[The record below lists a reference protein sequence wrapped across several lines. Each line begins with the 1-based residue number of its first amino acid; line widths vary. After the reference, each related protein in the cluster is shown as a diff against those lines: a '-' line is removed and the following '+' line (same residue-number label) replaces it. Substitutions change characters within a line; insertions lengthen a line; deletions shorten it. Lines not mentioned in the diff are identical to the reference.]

1 MKAIEVKELKKSF
14 GAKEVLREVNLT
26 IERGEIFG
34 FLGRNGA
41 GKSTFIQ
48 IMTGITQATGGTVA
62 LLGEPADRLDAIK
75 QRIGVMPDTSNLY
88 HDMTARA
95 FLNYMAGLSGVR
107 ITKQEIGR
115 LLEQV
120 GLSGTE
126 RQKIGSFSF
135 GMKKKISIAQALT
148 GNPELLF
155 LDEPTSGL
163 DPESA
168 IDIQRLLLALK
179 AEGKTI
185 FLTSHNLNEIEKIC
199 DRVAIMAEGRIV
211 RYGTVASLQE
221 AMRQEIQIRI
231 RTVPRLEPSHLPSY
245 ARLLSQTDDCTQL
258 DLSTEED
265 IPELLV
271 MLAEQDVKVYEVQI
285 ERQSLEEIF
294 LAV

>member
-1 MKAIEVKELKKSF
+1 MNAIEVRGLKKSF
-14 GAKEVLREVNLT
+14 GTKEVLREVDLT
-26 IERGEIFG
+26 VERGEIFG

-48 IMTGITQATGGTVA
+48 IMSGITHSTGGTVA

-95 FLNYMAGLSGVR
+95 FLEYMAGLSGVR
-107 ITKQEIGR
+107 ISKQEVLR

-126 RQKIGSFSF
+126 RQKIRSFSF

-168 IDIQRLLLALK
+168 IDIQRLLLTLK

-185 FLTSHNLNEIEKIC
+185 FLTSHNLNEMEKMC
-199 DRVAIMAEGRIV
+199 DRVAIMADGRIV
-211 RYGTVASLQE
+211 RCGTVASLQE
-221 AMRQEIQIRI
+221 AMRQEIQIHI
-231 RTVPRLEPSHLPSY
+231 RTVPRLEASHLPEY
-245 ARLLSQTDDCTQL
+245 ARLLSQTDECTRL
-258 DLSTEED
+258 ELTSKED
-265 IPELLV
+265 IPNLLIS
-271 MLAEQDVKVYEVQI
+271 LAKQYVKVYEVQI
-285 ERQSLEEIF
+285 ARQSLEEIF

>member
-1 MKAIEVKELKKSF
+1 MKAIEVKGLKKSF

-26 IERGEIFG
+26 VERGEIFG

-62 LLGEPADRLDAIK
+62 LLGESADRLDAIK

-107 ITKQEIGR
+107 ITKQEVGR

-179 AEGKTI
+179 ADGKTI
-185 FLTSHNLNEIEKIC
+185 FLTSHNLNEIEKMC

-231 RTVPRLEPSHLPSY
+231 RTVPRLEPSHLPAY

-271 MLAEQDVKVYEVQI
+271 MLAKQDVQVYEVQI

>member
-1 MKAIEVKELKKSF
+1 MNAIEVRGLKKSF
-14 GAKEVLREVNLT
+14 GTKEVLREVDLT
-26 IERGEIFG
+26 VERGEIFG

-48 IMTGITQATGGTVA
+48 IMSGITHSTGGTVV
-62 LLGEPADRLDAIK
+62 LLGKPTDRLDAIK

-95 FLNYMAGLSGVR
+95 FLEYMAGLSGVR
-107 ITKQEIGR
+107 ISKQEVLR

-126 RQKIGSFSF
+126 RQKIRSFSF

-168 IDIQRLLLALK
+168 IDIQRLLLTLK

-185 FLTSHNLNEIEKIC
+185 FLTSHNLNEMEKMC
-199 DRVAIMAEGRIV
+199 DRVAIMADGRIV
-211 RYGTVASLQE
+211 RCGTVASLQE

-231 RTVPRLEPSHLPSY
+231 RTVPRLEPSHLPEY
-245 ARLLSQTDDCTQL
+245 ARLLSQIDECTRL
-258 DLSTEED
+258 ELTSKED
-265 IPELLV
+265 IPNLLV
-271 MLAEQDVKVYEVQI
+271 SLAKQDVKVYEVQI

>member
-1 MKAIEVKELKKSF
+1 MKAIEVKGLKKSF

-26 IERGEIFG
+26 VERGEIFG

-62 LLGEPADRLDAIK
+62 LLGESADRLDAIK

-107 ITKQEIGR
+107 ITKREIGR

-185 FLTSHNLNEIEKIC
+185 FLTSHNLNEIEKMC

-211 RYGTVASLQE
+211 RFGTVASLQE
-221 AMRQEIQIRI
+221 SMRQEIQIRI
-231 RTVPRLEPSHLPSY
+231 RTVPRLEPSHLPAY
-245 ARLLSQTDDCTQL
+245 VRLLSQTDDCTQL

-271 MLAEQDVKVYEVQI
+271 MLAKQDVKVYEVQI

>member
-1 MKAIEVKELKKSF
+1 MNAIEVRGLTKSF
-14 GAKEVLREVNLT
+14 DAKEVLREVNLT
-26 IERGEIFG
+26 VEQGEIFG

-41 GKSTFIQ
+41 GKSTLIQ
-48 IMTGITQATGGTVA
+48 ILTGITQASAGTVS

-75 QRIGVMPDTSNLY
+75 RRIGVMPDTSNLY
-88 HDMTARA
+88 HEMTARA
-95 FLNYMAGLSGVR
+95 FLEYMAGLSGIHVS
-107 ITKQEIGR
+107 KNEVLELLGR
-115 LLEQV
+115 V

-135 GMKKKISIAQALT
+135 GMKKKISIAQALV

-168 IDIQRLLLALK
+168 IDIQRLLFALK
-179 AEGKTI
+179 ADGKTI

-211 RYGTVASLQE
+211 RCGTVASLQE
-221 AMRQEIQIRI
+221 AIGQEVQIRI
-231 RTVPRLEPSHLPSY
+231 RTVPQLEPSHLPNDVHE
-245 ARLLSQTDDCTQL
+245 LSQTDEHTRL
-258 DLSTEED
+258 NLPTEED

-271 MLAEQDVKVYEVQI
+271 MLAKQDIKVYEVHI

>member
-1 MKAIEVKELKKSF
+1 MKAIEVKGLKKSF

-26 IERGEIFG
+26 VERGEIFG

-185 FLTSHNLNEIEKIC
+185 FLTSHNLNEIEKLC
-199 DRVAIMAEGRIV
+199 DSVAIMAEGRIV
-211 RYGTVASLQE
+211 RFGTVASLQE

-231 RTVPRLEPSHLPSY
+231 RTVPRLEPSHLPAY
-245 ARLLSQTDDCTQL
+245 VRLLSQTDDCTQL

-271 MLAEQDVKVYEVQI
+271 MLAKQDVKVYEVQI

>member
-245 ARLLSQTDDCTQL
+245 ARFLSQTDDCTQL

>member
-1 MKAIEVKELKKSF
+1 MSAIEVIGLKKSF

-26 IERGEIFG
+26 VERGEIFG

-168 IDIQRLLLALK
+168 IEIQRLLLALK
-179 AEGKTI
+179 ADGKTI
-185 FLTSHNLNEIEKIC
+185 FLTSHNLNEIEKMC

-211 RYGTVASLQE
+211 RFGTVASLQE

-231 RTVPRLEPSHLPSY
+231 RTAPRLETSHLPAY
-245 ARLLSQTDDCTQL
+245 ARLLSQAGDCTRL
-258 DLSTEED
+258 DLSMEED

-271 MLAEQDVKVYEVQI
+271 TLAKQDVKVYEVQI

>member
-1 MKAIEVKELKKSF
+1 
-14 GAKEVLREVNLT
+14 
-26 IERGEIFG
+26 
-34 FLGRNGA
+34 
-41 GKSTFIQ
+41 
-48 IMTGITQATGGTVA
+48 
-62 LLGEPADRLDAIK
+62 
-75 QRIGVMPDTSNLY
+75 MPDTSNLY

-168 IDIQRLLLALK
+168 IEIQRLLLALK
-179 AEGKTI
+179 ADGKTI
-185 FLTSHNLNEIEKIC
+185 FLTSHNLNEIEKMC

-211 RYGTVASLQE
+211 RFGTVASLQE

-231 RTVPRLEPSHLPSY
+231 RTVPRLEPSHLPAY

-258 DLSTEED
+258 DLSTKED

>member
-1 MKAIEVKELKKSF
+1 MSAIEVKGLKKSF

-26 IERGEIFG
+26 VERGEIFG

-107 ITKQEIGR
+107 ITKQEVRR

-168 IDIQRLLLALK
+168 IEIQRLLLALK

-185 FLTSHNLNEIEKIC
+185 FLTSHNLN
-199 DRVAIMAEGRIV
+199 
-211 RYGTVASLQE
+211 
-221 AMRQEIQIRI
+221 
-231 RTVPRLEPSHLPSY
+231 
-245 ARLLSQTDDCTQL
+245 
-258 DLSTEED
+258 
-265 IPELLV
+265 
-271 MLAEQDVKVYEVQI
+271 
-285 ERQSLEEIF
+285 
-294 LAV
+294 

>member
-1 MKAIEVKELKKSF
+1 MNAIEVRGLKKSF
-14 GAKEVLREVNLT
+14 GTKEVLREVDLT
-26 IERGEIFG
+26 VERGEIFG

-48 IMTGITQATGGTVA
+48 IMSGITHSTGGTVA

-95 FLNYMAGLSGVR
+95 FLEYMAGLSGVR
-107 ITKQEIGR
+107 ISKQEVLR

-126 RQKIGSFSF
+126 RQKIRSFSF

-231 RTVPRLEPSHLPSY
+231 RTVPQLSPSHLPAY

-271 MLAEQDVKVYEVQI
+271 MLAKQDVKVYEVQI